1 MSAILTYTGRTV
13 DVLVPDPEEISPIDI
28 AHALSNLCRFT
39 GHTRHFYSVAQHSV
53 LVASLLPREL
63 RFMGLMHD
71 AAEAYVA
78 DMATP
83 LKNLLPGYHALEAA
97 VWKAIC
103 LRFGLPVELPPE
115 VKHADLVALA
125 TEKRDLMPECKT
137 VWPSLIGIEP
147 CPRAVVPLRPE
158 AAKFIWLTAFDIE
171 GGGYR

>member
-1 MSAILTYTGRTV
+1 MSAILTYSGRML
-13 DVLVPDPEEISPIDI
+13 DVLTPDPEDINPIDI

-78 DMATP
+78 DMSKP
-83 LKNLLPGYHALEAA
+83 IKNLLGNYRELEAS

-103 LRFGLPVELPPE
+103 IRFDLPIDLPDA
-115 VKHADLVALA
+115 VKRADTLALGM
-125 TEKRDLMPECKT
+125 EKRDLMPEHPE
-137 VWPSLIGIEP
+137 VWPLLAGLTLP
-147 CPRAVVPLRPE
+147 PTPVLPLGPE
-158 AAKFIWLTAFDIE
+158 DARFIWLEAYDTLQ
-171 GGGYR
+171 GVK